1 MRITILT
8 GGLEPGADGVGD
20 YARLLAGEC
29 SSRGVR
35 CQVVAVADRHVDGAS
50 TDPESGV
57 EFVRISG
64 KESWS
69 QRFLRVRE
77 AVQGFSPDWV
87 SLQFVPY
94 AFQRWGLPVGL
105 IKRLPGAIATAR
117 LHLMLHEIWIHGE
130 GSWRR
135 RLISAGQR
143 RCVLALCR
151 RPGTLV
157 HTSNRTYQRM
167 LELHH
172 VHACLL
178 PLFGNVPV
186 STRDAREWLP
196 AALPDIGADMV
207 ARRAGWW
214 LCVMFGTIHPEWP
227 PEPLMGRLLQA
238 AAEHGKRVGIFSVG
252 RLGAGEALWTTWQNR
267 YRDRATMV
275 RLGEQ
280 PVERISELL
289 NTVDFGFATS
299 PYALIHKSG
308 TVAAMLDHGLS
319 VIVNREDDSFAPGR
333 TEEGTA
339 DELVIRIDERF
350 AERLSGAS
358 RRPPRWRLPETAAR
372 FIADLNASSPS

>member
-1 MRITILT
+1 VRITFLT
-8 GGLEPGADGVGD
+8 GSLEPGADGVGD

-29 SSRGVR
+29 SSRGVC
-35 CQVVAVADRHVDGAS
+35 CQVVAAADRHHDGAL
-50 TDPESGV
+50 TDPGSGV

-64 KESWS
+64 RTSWS
-69 QRFLRVRE
+69 HRFPRVRE
-77 AVQGFSPDWV
+77 TVQAFSPDWV

-105 IKRLPGAIATAR
+105 IRQLPGAIATAR

-135 RLISAGQR
+135 RLVSAGQR

-157 HTSNRTYQRM
+157 HTSNRTYQRV
-167 LELHH
+167 LERHH
-172 VHACLL
+172 VQARLL
-178 PLFGNVPV
+178 PLFGNIPV
-186 STRDAREWLP
+186 STRDAHAWLP
-196 AALPDIGADMV
+196 AALPGIGADML

-227 PEPLMGRLLQA
+227 PEPLMSRLLQA
-238 AAEHGKRVGIFSVG
+238 AAGQGKRVGILSVG
-252 RLGAGEALWTTWQNR
+252 RLGAGEAEWTTLQNR
-267 YRDRATMV
+267 YRDRAAMV

-280 PVERISELL
+280 PAGRISELL

-308 TVAAMLDHGLS
+308 TVAAMLDHGLP
-319 VIVNREDDSFAPGR
+319 VIVNREDDSFVPGR
-333 TEEGTA
+333 TGEGSP
-339 DELVIRIDERF
+339 DELVIRMDDRF

-358 RRPPRWRLPETAAR
+358 RRPPRWRLHETAAR
-372 FIADLNASSPS
+372 FLADLNGSSLS